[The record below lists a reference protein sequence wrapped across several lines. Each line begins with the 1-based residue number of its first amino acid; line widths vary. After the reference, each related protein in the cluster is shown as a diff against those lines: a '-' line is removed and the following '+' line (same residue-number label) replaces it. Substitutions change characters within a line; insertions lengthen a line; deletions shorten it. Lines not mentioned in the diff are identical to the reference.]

1 MEKVTTMSGRQ
12 SFMNV
17 RQLTIAGLLTAVTV
31 FLGVTGYGFIPLG
44 FINATILHV
53 PTIIAALTGG
63 RRVGMTVGFM
73 FGVFSFVQTLRAPAM
88 LMLFAV
94 QTSIVYD
101 AAICIVPRVLLGLIA
116 YEVNELAEKRGLS
129 LYTRT
134 ALTAVI
140 ATVCHTVLFLGMYT
154 LLVGSAF
161 AEAQQI
167 PFTNVINLMI
177 GITLTNGIPEAI
189 VCGLIVTPVV
199 TALRKSGIVRS

>member
-1 MEKVTTMSGRQ
+1 
-12 SFMNV
+12 
-17 RQLTIAGLLTAVTV
+17 
-31 FLGVTGYGFIPLG
+31 
-44 FINATILHV
+44 
-53 PTIIAALTGG
+53 
-63 RRVGMTVGFM
+63 
-73 FGVFSFVQTLRAPAM
+73 
-88 LMLFAV
+88 MLFAV

-116 YEVNELAEKRGLS
+116 YEVNELAGKRGLS

-167 PFTNVINLMI
+167 PFANVINLMI